1 MVKAYDDL
9 FAPRIKRSRS
19 VLRKQTVLYFLGKSR
34 YFLSHRLPTAQ
45 AASNLG
51 YAVHVVAI
59 DDGFANQFAAR
70 GFTLHSRSLQTDT
83 WPIFSS
89 ILGFFQLLI
98 LCLKLRPTVVH
109 VIGMKSSPVGLLV
122 SLLWRPSRFLF
133 SINGLGFLFSISN
146 QSIFHRFTKSAMM
159 VTFAIVSKLRNI
171 EILFQNEDD
180 KRVFENSASLR
191 HMKSHLVR
199 GSGVDMTHYAVAPL
213 PALPITFGI
222 ACRMLKIKGVEDMI
236 DAFDALLD
244 EGLPI
249 RLLLAGDVDYGNP
262 VSLTSEFL
270 SAACNRDQVEWRG
283 FVEDMPAFWSQC
295 HVACLPSHGGE
306 GVPMA
311 LLTAGSMGRALLASD
326 TNGNR
331 DIVIE
336 GENGFLSHPGD
347 VQSVKRAIRSFMDVN
362 LVEFGKASR
371 QIIINQ
377 KMDAGSVQL
386 AFENI
391 YKR

>member
-1 MVKAYDDL
+1 MK
-9 FAPRIKRSRS
+9 
-19 VLRKQTVLYFLGKSR
+19 KQMVLYFLGEGS

-45 AASNLG
+45 AASSLG
-51 YAVHVVAI
+51 YEIHVVAI
-59 DDGFANQFAAR
+59 DDGFANQFATR
-70 GFTLHSRSLQTDT
+70 GFTLHSRPLQNDR
-83 WPIFSS
+83 WPIFST
-89 ILGFFQLLI
+89 ILGFFQLLM
-98 LCLKLRPTVVH
+98 LCLKLRPTLVH
-109 VIGMKSSPVGLLV
+109 VIGLKSSPVGLLV
-122 SLLWRPSRFLF
+122 SLLWWPSRFLF
-133 SINGLGFLFSISN
+133 SINGLGFLFSLSN
-146 QSIFHRFTKSAMM
+146 HSIFHRFFKSAVMM
-159 VTFAIVSKLRNI
+159 IFAIVSKLRNI

-180 KRVFENSASLR
+180 KQVFENSGLLR

-199 GSGVDMTHYAVAPL
+199 GSGVDMTHYAVTPL

-222 ACRMLKIKGVEDMI
+222 ACRMVKIKGVEDMI

-270 SAACNRDQVEWRG
+270 SAACNRDQIEWRG
-283 FVEDMPAFWSQC
+283 FVDDMPAFWSQC

-311 LLTAGSMGRALLASD
+311 LLTAASMGRALLASD

-336 GENGFLSHPGD
+336 GENGFLSQAAD
-347 VQSVKRAIRSFMDVN
+347 VQSLKQVIRSFMDVD

-371 QIIINQ
+371 QIILNQ

-391 YKR
+391 YKRRAHRRR